1 MARLCANQ
9 LCKTYRPERGSY
21 GVLKLENGDIKDASS
36 GSAIQVPIGTRA
48 NDLHIGDL
56 VFLDYGYPSSPADGV
71 INHTTV
77 LAEDTGTLGFLDGSD
92 IVIFASGG
100 PGVEEKSLAS
110 VCIRAENRLYLR
122 IGW

>member
-36 GSAIQVPIGTRA
+36 GYAIQVPIGTSA

-77 LAEDTGTLGFLDGSD
+77 LAEDKGVSGFLDGQD
-92 IVIFASGG
+92 VLIFAGHQ
-100 PGVEEKSLAS
+100 GVEKKSLS
-110 VCIRAENRLYLR
+110 AECPFAEARIYLR
-122 IGW
+122 VGW